1 MFKVLKKHFKCF
13 QCLMYNIGLD
23 TINHQIAHQRYT
35 WYKNQMMVISVID
48 VQCLCFLCDRINVS
62 QRYIRTQFVI
72 YNENIFLFILR
83 EKMFIVE
90 CVLCYIATLNDKFV
104 CKHNLP
110 HRIHLFISCQKRLFT
125 LVVSNVMLK
134 MCLSQFIRS
143 EICMCI
149 NYACDKV
156 LER

>member
-1 MFKVLKKHFKCF
+1 
-13 QCLMYNIGLD
+13 
-23 TINHQIAHQRYT
+23 
-35 WYKNQMMVISVID
+35 MVISVID
-48 VQCLCFLCDRINVS
+48 VQCLCSSYDSNNVS
-62 QRYIRTQFVI
+62 CRYVRSYFVVD
-72 YNENIFLFILR
+72 YENIFLFILR

-90 CVLCYIATLNDKFV
+90 CVVCYIATLNDKFV